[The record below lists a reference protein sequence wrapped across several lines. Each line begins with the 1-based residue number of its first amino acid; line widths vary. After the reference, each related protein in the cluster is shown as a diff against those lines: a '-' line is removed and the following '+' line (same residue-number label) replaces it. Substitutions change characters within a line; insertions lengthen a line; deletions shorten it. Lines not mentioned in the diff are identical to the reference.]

1 MVGEIKKLCI
11 TDKILCKRINKYFY
25 RDHNDDIKK
34 YSIYCI
40 EKNCKTLAAY
50 NYEGKNLYIV
60 ININLKKW

>member
-1 MVGEIKKLCI
+1 MVGEIKRLCI

-40 EKNCKTLAAY
+40 
-50 NYEGKNLYIV
+50 
-60 ININLKKW
+60 